1 MADTLMTAGKLA
13 KAWDVPQ
20 KKIKEAIEQAGIEAD
35 VVKGNCKYYS
45 EETSKQI
52 KAALQ
57 S

>member
-1 MADTLMTAGKLA
+1 MADNLMTAGKLA